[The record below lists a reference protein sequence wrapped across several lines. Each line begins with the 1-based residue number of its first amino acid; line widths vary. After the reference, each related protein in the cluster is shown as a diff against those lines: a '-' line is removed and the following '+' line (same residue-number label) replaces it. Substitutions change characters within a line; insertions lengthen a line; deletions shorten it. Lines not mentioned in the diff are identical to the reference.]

1 MQVELLCDVADGGAT
16 VHLLVRLAA
25 AESDAVAERKPVNL
39 ALVIDRSSSMR
50 GPRIAQAARAACALV
65 EQLGERDR
73 LSVIT
78 FDSSARLLFG
88 PSALDAK
95 SRARLVETLGA
106 LDTGVGT
113 NLAAGIKKGAE
124 AIRSGFVRDAVSRL
138 LLLTDGQPSVGV
150 TDSGRLGDIV
160 ENEGTRGV
168 TTTTM
173 GLGDGFDD
181 ELLAELARRGHGG
194 FYYLAGAADIPAAFG
209 RELEGVF
216 AIAATRTELKLVPNK
231 DVLAVELVHRLPS
244 RPLDDGLLVEIGE
257 LATGAPRQV
266 LFKLTRMPSSEA
278 DTCGTVAVSYRDGAG
293 EPSGGHVLGI
303 ELPRAPLGE
312 HRRAV
317 TLERLRIAAAVAVD
331 AVWAHRASS
340 DIEHTL
346 GELARLRAEVEDAR
360 KRDLADRDALSEI
373 LDEMTAAE
381 QAVAKSSA
389 EREHARRLLRERS
402 HITLLGHSRVS
413 KLPEDD
419 S

>member
-16 VHLLVRLAA
+16 VHLLVRLQAP
-25 AESDAVAERKPVNL
+25 ESSEVRERKPVNL

-73 LSVIT
+73 VSLIT
-78 FDSSARLLFG
+78 FDSSARLIFG
-88 PSALDAK
+88 PASLDDAT
-95 SRARLVETLGA
+95 RTRLIETLAG

-150 TDSGRLGDIV
+150 TDGGRLGDIV

-181 ELLAELARRGHGG
+181 ELLSELARRGHGG

-266 LFKLTRMPSSEA
+266 LFKLTRMPSSQSQ
-278 DTCGTVAVSYRDGAG
+278 TCGTVAVSYRDGVGQPA
-293 EPSGGHVLGI
+293 GGHVVGI

-312 HRRAV
+312 HRRV
-317 TLERLRIAAAVAVD
+317 VMLERLRVAAAVAVD

-340 DIEHTL
+340 DIDHPL
-346 GELARLRAEVEDAR
+346 GDLARLRAQVEDAR
-360 KRDLADRDALSEI
+360 KRDLADGDALGEI

-381 QAVAKSSA
+381 QAVAKSSV

-402 HITLLGHSRVS
+402 HITLLGQSRVS